1 MSMSKRLLF
10 DRNPLDDA
18 YRAKLRQETREYIS
32 QFPFRIARRRRNREG
47 GGYWDNKWWI
57 SLEKAVRDIGLDSI
71 VVNDG
76 QMFRSNADREA
87 ALKLAEEIR
96 ADFENRVIKK
106 KTLPS
111 SPLL

>member
-1 MSMSKRLLF
+1 MNMSKRLLF

-18 YRAKLRQETREYIS
+18 YRAKLKDEASEYMS
-32 QFPFRIARRRRNREG
+32 QFPFRIARRRRNRES

-57 SLEKAVRDIGLDSI
+57 SLERAVKDIGLESI

-76 QMFRSNADREA
+76 QMFRSNTDREA

-96 ADFENRVIKK
+96 ADFESRVMKK
-106 KTLPS
+106 RS
-111 SPLL
+111 S

>member
-1 MSMSKRLLF
+1 MSKRLLF

-18 YRAKLRQETREYIS
+18 YRAKLKDEASEYMS
-32 QFPFRIARRRRNREG
+32 QFQFRIARRRRNREG

-57 SLEKAVRDIGLDSI
+57 SLERAVKDIGLESI

-96 ADFENRVIKK
+96 ADFENRVMKK
-106 KTLPS
+106 KSL
-111 SPLL
+111 